1 MTTHTTLSFPMNV
14 KENAATIEALLN
26 ARTILRQVHPQL
38 ADVPAGMNNG
48 QGCVNAA
55 IGEITAQIAS
65 VISHDI
71 LERTIA
77 VN

>member
-1 MTTHTTLSFPMNV
+1 MTTHTTLALPMNC
-14 KENAATIEALLN
+14 KENAATVEALLN
-26 ARTILRQVHPQL
+26 ARTILRQIHPQL
-38 ADVPAGMNNG
+38 ADVPAGMPNG
-48 QGCVNAA
+48 MGCVHAA